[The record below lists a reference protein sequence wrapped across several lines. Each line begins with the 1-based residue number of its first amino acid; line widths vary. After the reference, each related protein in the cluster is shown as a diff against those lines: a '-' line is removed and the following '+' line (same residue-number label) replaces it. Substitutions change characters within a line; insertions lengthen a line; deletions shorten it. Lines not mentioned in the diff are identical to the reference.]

1 MLRGSLLALCLTL
14 PTTLP
19 ATAADLTAELDA
31 YVTQVVLDWDV
42 PGLAIAV
49 VKDGE
54 LVFAKGYGVREQGV
68 EGAVDEHTLFAIG
81 STTKAMTVAT
91 VGLLV
96 DEGKI
101 GWDDPV
107 SKHLPG
113 FALKDPYVSREVTV
127 RDLLTHRAG
136 LGNADLLWYGSNR
149 SRESIIEKLALV
161 EPAYSMR
168 DGFIYQNIMYI
179 AAGEMAAKVAGTS
192 WESWLDERI
201 FTPLEMERT
210 VANLSETAGREN
222 VAAPHY
228 RIDGKIEVIENA
240 SVDAAAPAGAVW
252 SSVSEM
258 SNWLR
263 MVLDE
268 GKWGEEQVLS
278 EAVVTEMLKP
288 QTLLDLTAF
297 YPAMR
302 LIEPHWTTYG
312 LGWFQADYEGRAV
325 SFHTGSIDGMAAIVG
340 IIPDEELGVVVLEN
354 IDHAECR
361 HALLWKVF
369 DMWGGKTDGR
379 DWSAELKPI
388 YDEIAAAGEARR
400 EQMKTGRIEGTS
412 PSLALEAYAGT
423 YSHEIYDQIEV
434 RHEDGELRLITGPS
448 FNADLGHW
456 HHDTFLVRFDQRW
469 RGEGLA
475 TFVLD
480 SAGAVSKME
489 LFGMSWD
496 RAPQAD

>member
-1 MLRGSLLALCLTL
+1 MRRRLLLTL
-14 PTTLP
+14 SLILVTAP
-19 ATAADLTAELDA
+19 AIPADLPAELDA
-31 YVTQVVLDWDV
+31 YVEQVVLDWSV

-54 LVFAKGYGVREQGV
+54 LVFAKGYGVREQGL

-91 VGLLV
+91 IGLLV
-96 DEGKI
+96 DEGKVD
-101 GWDDPV
+101 WDDPV

-113 FALKDPYVSREVTV
+113 FTLKDPWVSRQVTV

-136 LGNADLLWYGSNR
+136 LGNADLLWYGSGR
-149 SRESIIEKLALV
+149 SRESIVDKLALV

-179 AAGEMAAKVAGTS
+179 AAGELAASVAGTS

-201 FTPLEMERT
+201 FAPLEMERT
-210 VANLSETAGREN
+210 VATLTETAGRDN

-228 RIDGKIEVIENA
+228 RIDGEVEVIENA
-240 SVDAAAPAGAVW
+240 SVDSAAPAGAVW

-268 GKWGEEQVLS
+268 GKWGDQQILS
-278 EAVVTEMLKP
+278 EAVVAEMLEP

-297 YPAMR
+297 YPAVK
-302 LIEPHWTTYG
+302 LIEPHWTTYS
-312 LGWFQADYEGRAV
+312 LGWFQADYEGRAM

-354 IDHAECR
+354 LDHAECR

-369 DMWGGKTDGR
+369 DLWGGKTDGR

-388 YDEIAAAGEARR
+388 YDEIAAAGEAQR
-400 EQMKTGRIEGTS
+400 EEMKSSRIEGTS
-412 PSLALEAYAGT
+412 PSRSLEAYAGI
-423 YSHEIYDQIEV
+423 YSHEVYDQIEV
-434 RHEDGELRLITGPS
+434 RFANGELRLITGPT
-448 FNADLGHW
+448 FNADLEHW
-456 HHDTFLVRFDQRW
+456 HHDTFLGRFDQRW
-469 RGEGLA
+469 NGEGLITFAFDA
-475 TFVLD
+475 T
-480 SAGAVSKME
+480 GAVSKME
-489 LFGMSWD
+489 FFGMTWD
-496 RAPQAD
+496 RVPEAE